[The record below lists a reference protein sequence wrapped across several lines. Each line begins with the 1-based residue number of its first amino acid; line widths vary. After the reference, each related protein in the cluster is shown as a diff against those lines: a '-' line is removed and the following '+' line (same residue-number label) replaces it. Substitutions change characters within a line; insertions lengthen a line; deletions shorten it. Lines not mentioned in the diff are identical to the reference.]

1 MMEGLDGLLLGCRA
15 SILLARRETGEPTG
29 IDEVE
34 TIEEAAMAAA
44 YRITSFLG
52 RMADPD
58 GDVFAEELGW
68 ESAPLLKHYLSHGL
82 SGGGPAN

>member
-1 MMEGLDGLLLGCRA
+1 MMEEFEGMLMGCRT
-15 SILLARRETGEPTG
+15 SILLARREAGEPTG
-29 IDEVE
+29 IEEVVM
-34 TIEEAAMAAA
+34 IEEAAMAAA

-58 GDVFAEELGW
+58 GDAFAQGLGW
-68 ESAPLLKHYLSHGL
+68 ESAPLLKDYLSHGL